1 MDNKITKSPEM
12 LVREAKI
19 RELQGVLKKRKS
31 VLKSLKTRL
40 GNTQKEIEDTQ
51 RNIQNI
57 MFDKMSKMEALRVEI
72 AELAIKMKA
81 NKQFSKADKKAL
93 DEIASEF
100 LDGSIF
106 GEGFEEFQ
114 EKKRKMEDGDF
125 DFDEDFK
132 AKFNDVFEEFKV
144 KPEEGELR
152 DIRKVFIK
160 LSRKFHPDLADNDVQ
175 AQEFHGIM
183 QQINEAYKN
192 NDIQMLL
199 EMEQLYLMEEFDL
212 MANSLTVDVLQQEI
226 ERLGRDIDFI
236 NNQVDRTST
245 EIKQLRVSD
254 MGSMLSN
261 VKKADKEGEGLDAME
276 AEMKRGIDLLE
287 QIKFGFSDSIERG
300 SISPVLL
307 QMMNPFAG
315 LGGGKSPFDDDDDDE
330 MSGLFGEM
338 FSAMMD
344 EDDDDEDYE
353 ENENPKFPLGSA
365 VKVKAAVK
373 HPFDDK
379 TSMKDWQG
387 WVDYAFFDEDGKPF
401 YTVNFDIKTMQ
412 SMPKELIE
420 EGVDIGEDFQE
431 YDFFEKDLVATTERE
446 KPNDAFKFYRGLKI
460 DVEWEALADGEALVL
475 IKQIL
480 KADLNV
486 EAEQNWINYLKSCMP
501 FEAKGGGNF
510 ELKRNKKVTVKAV
523 DHLNINVGFT
533 VTIQEE
539 KGKKRPYEY
548 PLVDLITDNE
558 HLNMVLSLHEIWFD
572 ELEEEDDDN
581 GFFF

>member
-1 MDNKITKSPEM
+1 MKNKVAKSPEM
-12 LVREAKI
+12 LAREAKV

-72 AELAIKMKA
+72 AGLATKMKA

-114 EKKRKMEDGDF
+114 EKKRKMEEGDF
-125 DFDEDFK
+125 DFDEDFR

-144 KPEEGELR
+144 KPEEEELR

-192 NDIQMLL
+192 NDIQTLL

-212 MANSLTVDVLQQEI
+212 MSSSLTVDVLQQEI

-245 EIKQLRVSD
+245 EIKQLRDSN
-254 MGSMLSN
+254 MGSMLSGI
-261 VKKADKEGEGLDAME
+261 KKADREGEGLDTME
-276 AEMKRGIDLLE
+276 AEMQRAIDALE
-287 QIKFGFSDSIERG
+287 QIKFGFADSIERG
-300 SISPVLL
+300 SISPILV

-315 LGGGKSPFDDDDDDE
+315 LFGGGMDDDDDDDE
-330 MSGLFGEM
+330 MGDLFSEM
-338 FSAMMD
+338 FSAMMG
-344 EDDDDEDYE
+344 DDDDDDDDFE
-353 ENENPKFPLGSA
+353 ENENPKFPLNST
-365 VKVKAAVK
+365 VKVKAVVK
-373 HPFDDK
+373 HPFDNK
-379 TSMKDWQG
+379 TSMKNWQG
-387 WVDYAFFDEDGKPF
+387 WVDNAYFDEDGKPF
-401 YTVNFDIKTMQ
+401 YTINFDTKTMQ

-420 EGVDIGEDFQE
+420 EAIDIGEDFQE
-431 YDFFEKDLVATTERE
+431 FDFAEKHLVATTERE
-446 KPNDAFKFYRGLKI
+446 KPNDAFQFCQSLRI
-460 DVEWEALADGEALVL
+460 DTQWEALLDDEELVL
-475 IKQIL
+475 MKQIL
-480 KADLNV
+480 KGNLNL
-486 EAEQNWINYLKSCMP
+486 EEEQNWENYLKSCMP
-501 FEAKGGGNF
+501 FEAKGVGNF
-510 ELKRNKKVTVKAV
+510 ELKRNKKVTVK
-523 DHLNINVGFT
+523 DIHHLNVNVGFT
-533 VTIQEE
+533 VMIQEE
-539 KGKKRPYEY
+539 KSKKRPYEY

-558 HLNMVLSLHEIWFD
+558 HLNMVLELHKIWFD
-572 ELEEEDDDN
+572 EIEQEDDEN
-581 GFFF
+581 FFF